1 VVIIQNYIRKWLVRR
16 AYLKFLSVTT
26 SIQCCWRKVLA
37 IREFQR
43 LKQEA
48 TEVATN
54 HIQDSRAN
62 LLEEGGND
70 TVQSCDTTQVRSDSD
85 FDVKSTT
92 VQVYDNSYNSQSDRW
107 IEIKFY
113 VNSLDM
119 LSYYWLRFHVN
130 RILGRHHN
138 TGQQRLYEFYYLLP
152 FDLWTS
158 YLVRILFLQ
167 GCGSWLW

>member
-26 SIQCCWRKVLA
+26 STQCRWRKVLA
-37 IREFQR
+37 IREFWR

-48 TEVATN
+48 TKFTTN
-54 HIQDSRAN
+54 PIQDSRAN

-70 TVQSCDTTQVRSDSD
+70 TVQHCDTTQVRLDLD
-85 FDVKSTT
+85 FSVKSAT
-92 VQVYDNSYNSQSDRW
+92 VQVYSNSHNSQSDRW
-107 IEIKFY
+107 IGLKVY
-113 VNSLDM
+113 VDSSDM
-119 LSYYWLRFHVN
+119 FSYYRLKFQVN
-130 RILGRHHN
+130 QSSGRHHN
-138 TGQQRLYEFYYLLP
+138 TGQQRLYEFCYLLP

-167 GCGSWLW
+167 GCGSWF